1 MIPNNTR
8 KFNNHLNHRSL
19 IKLTI
24 IIKEYNKRAKIK
36 LAWKI
41 KLQIGVNTDIYLKTE
56 YTERREI

>member
-36 LAWKI
+36 LAWNI